1 MTGDYYSY
9 MIKISN
15 GGEHKDCLVERAY
28 WAYTTAYK
36 AKHEL
41 GPLNPLRL
49 GLALKFSAFH
59 FEVKKNTP
67 RVSAELG
74 R

>member
-1 MTGDYYSY
+1 MTGDFYSY

-28 WAYTTAYK
+28 WAYTTASK

-49 GLALKFSAFH
+49 GLA
-59 FEVKKNTP
+59 
-67 RVSAELG
+67 
-74 R
+74 